1 MGRVI
6 GLLCVFA
13 GITACAGALD
23 LLPIGPSPF
32 LEAPRWIVCG
42 GGAVLAL
49 SGFMMLGRDHRA
61 STVLA
66 SVLLLAV
73 AAGTGWITFYA
84 PQGTLGRAIPFI
96 PASVS
101 NELGRLLFGLSAIAS
116 IGMAAAALRRLL
128 R

>member
-6 GLLCVFA
+6 GLLCVLA
-13 GITACAGALD
+13 GGAACAAALD
-23 LLPIGPSPF
+23 VTSVHFSP
-32 LEAPRWIVCG
+32 LVEAPPWIVGG

-61 STVLA
+61 SSALA

-84 PQGTLGRAIPFI
+84 PQGTLGRAFPFI
-96 PASVS
+96 PTSVS
-101 NELGRLLFGLSAIAS
+101 DEVGRLLFGLSAIAS

>member
-1 MGRVI
+1 VI
-6 GLLCVFA
+6 GLLCVLA
-13 GITACAGALD
+13 GITACAAALD
-23 LLPIGPSPF
+23 LLPIDPSPL

-61 STVLA
+61 SSALA

-96 PASVS
+96 PTSVS
-101 NELGRLLFGLSAIAS
+101 HELGRLLFGLSAIAS